1 MNEDKPQSELK
12 TEKQNNSEFFRGVV
26 DRIAYRDETS
36 GFTILKAEPDAGM
49 GDPQGNGELDC
60 TIVGVM
66 PSDIDDGM
74 PIVARGVWQAHAKF
88 GRQFRAYSVTETEP
102 TTRGSIIRYLASSAA
117 KGFGEVLAERVVDKF
132 GEKTLQIIDDTP
144 ERLLEVSGIGEH
156 KLEEIIT
163 AWKEK
168 RNLREVFLFF
178 QKYNLSL
185 SLATRIYNTYG
196 ERTIETV
203 KNNPYI
209 LSKQVYRIGFLTADR
224 VARALGIDKL
234 AKERLTAG
242 IVHTM
247 KEISDDGHC
256 FIPKEILV
264 EKSCK
269 LLEVKDQSL
278 VFEALDQ
285 ALLQGDL
292 IDENTRIYL
301 PRLNRA
307 ERQLAT
313 SVSNRL
319 DEHISPH
326 PKIHDEVVE
335 SICSKPLLEA
345 GEGDNEKVMHL
356 SAEQKRAIKLAA
368 SSRIMVITGGP
379 GCGKTTVV
387 RTIASL
393 FKKAGLTLK
402 LTAPTGRAAQRLSE
416 VCDMPAS
423 TIHRLLK
430 FDPIKKSFLHD
441 AYDQS
446 EVDALIVDE
455 SSMIDLALAASL
467 LQAIPDR
474 ARIVVVGDAD
484 QLPSVGPGL
493 VLSDLLELEQM
504 PRIKLTQLFR
514 RAEESAITQIAH
526 SINSAELPYIP
537 EPDGITKSEGYFL
550 PAETPE
556 EAAML
561 IEKLVYSQLPKK
573 FGFKHSDITVLTPMN
588 QGKLGVIA
596 LNQKLQSRLIP
607 RVPGMPWVKVQSNEF
622 RLGDR
627 VCQRVNNYNIHP
639 SGVFNGDQGEIVGI
653 SPEDKSIVVQLWDG
667 REVTYKKDELKQ
679 LDLAYA
685 LTIHRSQ
692 GSEVPA
698 VILALHDTH
707 HIMLERQLIYTGVT
721 RAKKLLIVV
730 GTKKALAI
738 SVKRSRSRKRNSF
751 LKEKTIEM
759 LSELL

>member
-1 MNEDKPQSELK
+1 MNSDKPQFDKKDDS
-12 TEKQNNSEFFRGVV
+12 SSFFRGTVS
-26 DRIAYRDETS
+26 RIAYRDTSS
-36 GFTILKAEPDAGM
+36 GFTILKAEPEAGM
-49 GDPQGNGELDC
+49 GDPAGSDELDC

-74 PIVARGVWQAHAKF
+74 PIVARGIWQKHAKF
-88 GRQFRAYSVTETEP
+88 GRQFKAYSVTESEP
-102 TTRGSIIRYLASSAA
+102 TTKDSIIRYLASSAA

-132 GEKTLQIIDDTP
+132 GEDTLKVIDETP
-144 ERLLEVSGIGEH
+144 QKLLEVSGIGEH

-203 KNNPYI
+203 KNNPYV

-224 VARALGIDKL
+224 VARALGIDL
-234 AKERLTAG
+234 LSKERLSAG
-242 IVHTM
+242 LVHSM

-256 FIPKEILV
+256 FIPKEILI
-264 EKSCK
+264 EKASK
-269 LLEVKDQSL
+269 LLEVKDHQL
-278 VFEALDQ
+278 IAEALDD
-285 ALLQGDL
+285 ALLQGEL
-292 IDENTRIYL
+292 IDEDTRIYL

-307 ERQLAT
+307 ERQLA
-313 SVSNRL
+313 SSISKRL
-319 DEHISPH
+319 DEHIT
-326 PKIHDEVVE
+326 PKPVISDEIVE
-335 SICSKPLLEA
+335 NICSKPLLEA
-345 GEGDNEKVMHL
+345 GENNNDSVMHL
-356 SAEQKRAIKLAA
+356 SDEQKRAIKVAA

-393 FKKAGLTLK
+393 FKKAGLSLK

-430 FDPIKKSFLHD
+430 FDPIKKNFQHD
-441 AYDQS
+441 SYDKL

-455 SSMIDLALAASL
+455 SSMIDLSLAASL

-474 ARIVVVGDAD
+474 ARVVVVGDAD

-504 PRIKLTQLFR
+504 PRIRLTQLFR

-526 SINSAELPYIP
+526 DINAAQTPYIP
-537 EPDGITKSEGYFL
+537 EPNGVIKSEGYFL

-556 EAAML
+556 EAAGL
-561 IEKLVYSQLPKK
+561 IEKLVHTQLPKK

-588 QGKLGVIA
+588 QGSLGVVA
-596 LNQKLQSRLIP
+596 LNQKLQSKLIP
-607 RVPGMPWVKVQSNEF
+607 RTPGMPWVKVQSTEF

-627 VCQRVNNYNIHP
+627 VCQRVNNYNLHAN
-639 SGVFNGDQGEIVGI
+639 GVFNGDQGQIVGI
-653 SPEDKSIVVQLWDG
+653 SPEDKSIVVELWDG
-667 REVTYKKDELKQ
+667 REITYPKDTLNQ

-721 RAKKLLIVV
+721 RAKKLLVVV
-730 GTKKALAI
+730 GTRKALAI

-751 LKEKTIEM
+751 LKERTVQM
-759 LSELL
+759 LAELL